1 MSEER
6 KRSNRISAQASHD
19 RRKAQLLH
27 LERQVTELQETNGQL
42 RAELAEATVQLHKLT
57 KPRTAEGHSTS
68 PTQPASQPNSFTLQ
82 TSEAPGSCQKII
94 DEGHNSSRRS
104 GDASVYY
111 DDRLTRP
118 EIMSAVKKPDSIAK
132 APRKAPRCAASN
144 ADVTR
149 WSPHECITA
158 HPEDT
163 RQGFFK
169 TKYELSIGAAQNG
182 QFSKALAAGSENI
195 FVLPKGP
202 SGRVKLALEINEYP
216 SRGGMPAIA
225 GALAGWPVCRARLFA
240 HVIVLSMPI
249 CVPRAPL
256 GYLRPPSIY
265 TPWPLLL
272 WYW

>member
-132 APRKAPRCAASN
+132 APRKGANAQMRSLQCGRYPLVAAC
-144 ADVTR
+144 
-149 WSPHECITA
+149 WSPIVV
-158 HPEDT
+158 
-163 RQGFFK
+163 FVK

-202 SGRVKLALEINEYP
+202 SGRVKLALKINQP
-216 SRGGMPAIA
+216 SITLAMGTNIARKTSQAVSRDNTGCTTSLYTRYLGRGGA
-225 GALAGWPVCRARLFA
+225 
-240 HVIVLSMPI
+240 S
-249 CVPRAPL
+249 
-256 GYLRPPSIY
+256 
-265 TPWPLLL
+265 
-272 WYW
+272 